1 MVESN
6 LNHAVRDQNVQDSLY
21 LKKVLYISVVQ
32 LRYRSF
38 SVYGSRLDFSDI

>member
-6 LNHAVRDQNVQDSLY
+6 LNHAVRDQNVQDYLY

-32 LRYRSF
+32 LGYIYF
-38 SVYGSRLDFSDI
+38 SVYGSRLDFCDI